1 MPRTILVRRTVVK
14 AITYRILIMC
24 LDFATVYLFTGT
36 LKVAIG
42 FMIASNIY
50 TTIAYVVHERL
61 WARLKWGIDE
71 TL

>member
-14 AITYRILIMC
+14 AIMYRILIMC
-24 LDFATVYLFTGT
+24 LDFATIYLFTGT

-61 WARLKWGIDE
+61 WARIKWGIDE
-71 TL
+71 IP

>member
-1 MPRTILVRRTVVK
+1 MPRIILVRRTVVK

-24 LDFATVYLFTGT
+24 LDFATIYLFTGA
-36 LKVAIG
+36 LKVAVG

-61 WARLKWGIDE
+61 WARLKWGIAE
-71 TL
+71 TF